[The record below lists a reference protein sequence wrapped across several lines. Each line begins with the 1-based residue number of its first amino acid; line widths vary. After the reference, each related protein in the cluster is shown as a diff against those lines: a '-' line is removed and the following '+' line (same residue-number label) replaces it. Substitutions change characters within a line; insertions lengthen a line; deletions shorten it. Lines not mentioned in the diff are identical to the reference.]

1 MADIIPFGTPNQ
13 AGNQGQT
20 RESGFTPHEFRRL
33 DGLFLRAASAKAIA
47 ERTVNVTFEQKEAE
61 FGYYKTKNSPA
72 YLTFFIKQV
81 GPQTM
86 MYEVY
91 KDGKG
96 RIAKSGLFEKAF
108 EKLEDEIHALLPE
121 TTPRNN

>member
-61 FGYYKTKNSPA
+61 FGYYK
-72 YLTFFIKQV
+72 KQ
-81 GPQTM
+81 PCISDIFHQA
-86 MYEVY
+86 
-91 KDGKG
+91 G
-96 RIAKSGLFEKAF
+96 RPSNH
-108 EKLEDEIHALLPE
+108 DV
-121 TTPRNN
+121 

>member
-1 MADIIPFGTPNQ
+1 
-13 AGNQGQT
+13 
-20 RESGFTPHEFRRL
+20 
-33 DGLFLRAASAKAIA
+33 
-47 ERTVNVTFEQKEAE
+47 
-61 FGYYKTKNSPA
+61 
-72 YLTFFIKQV
+72 
-81 GPQTM
+81 M